1 MCRGPSTGVLHFSDG
16 ARAPLG
22 DSMVV
27 ATKASHLADVRPAQ
41 ALRRYARP
49 TESPSAGAVVADEAR
64 VPFARTASVIESCQ
78 LSPGSCAL
86 LRGLLRTGR
95 TKVFS
100 GGGIGIEYGSLLKT
114 AVRPDYLAG
123 HVEEVVTHLRG
134 KAVDLLIVPGMSG
147 YPVGSVYA
155 IAAGLPAILLKKQKT
170 NADPDALYP
179 PGSFVIPSY
188 TGDGDVVISAD
199 HDAVV
204 DILASVLA
212 RRLGA
217 MPDDPHPVIEIRAA
231 GADDIIDKAT
241 MAHAITDSA
250 PLFCQAALDDAV
262 ALYRAESGDER
273 PIEARVDV
281 VSWVTPIIKAYNGPD
296 EHLEHHFGITPFAG
310 IWVTSV
316 HLDPCAIGVQGA
328 GVLAFACSGAR

>member
-1 MCRGPSTGVLHFSDG
+1 
-16 ARAPLG
+16 
-22 DSMVV
+22 MVV
-27 ATKASHLADVRPAQ
+27 AIKPGREVEVRPAQ

-49 TESPSAGAVVADEAR
+49 VESSPAAVSASPESR
-64 VPFARTASVIESCQ
+64 VPFARTSSCIATSQ
-78 LSPGSCAL
+78 LSDGSRGL

-95 TKVFS
+95 TKVFP

-123 HVEEVVTHLRG
+123 HVGEVVEHLRETEI
-134 KAVDLLIVPGMSG
+134 DLLIVPGMSG

-155 IAAGLPAILLKKQKT
+155 IAAGIPAILLKKQKSS
-170 NADPDALYP
+170 ADPDALYP

-199 HDAVV
+199 HEAVV
-204 DILASVLA
+204 DILASILE
-212 RRLGA
+212 RRLMA
-217 MPDDPHPVIEIRAA
+217 MAGEPHPVVEIRAA

-262 ALYRAESGDER
+262 SRYRAESGDER

-281 VSWVTPIIKAYNGPD
+281 VGWVTPIIKAYNAPD
-296 EHLEHHFGITPFAG
+296 EHLKHHFGITPFAG

-316 HLDPCAIGVQGA
+316 HLDPCAIGVEGA
-328 GVLAFACSGAR
+328 GVLAFAEVGGR